1 MNKFGFKVRDKEVT
15 DIVNKFLEDTGIEV
29 YYISGAEQYPYV
41 RIDLEEQEPP
51 ILMTE
56 RQVICMCLRAIFGT
70 IDFSEA
76 DFDDMLKVVKLQQY
90 LLEGGGDN
98 VINRI

>member
-1 MNKFGFKVRDKEVT
+1 MNKFGFKVRDEEVT
-15 DIVNKFLEDTGIEV
+15 NIVNKFLDDTGIEV
-29 YYISGAEQYPYV
+29 YHISGAEQFPYV

-70 IDFSEA
+70 IDLSESEYE
-76 DFDDMLKVVKLQQY
+76 DIIKIVKLQQY